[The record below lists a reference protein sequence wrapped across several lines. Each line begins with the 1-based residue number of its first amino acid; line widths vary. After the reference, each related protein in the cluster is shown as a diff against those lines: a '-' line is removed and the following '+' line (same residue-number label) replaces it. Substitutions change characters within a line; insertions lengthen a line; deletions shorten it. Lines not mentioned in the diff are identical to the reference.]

1 MIFLNIGLI
10 WQEQAG
16 RSKEGQFLFRKADK
30 IQSPLYWSPP
40 SLSLSEKYVA
50 KVFSKCGNYIFPTS
64 FDIFKWHLSKYL
76 CQPNCQNWMTRRL
89 NITILWILC
98 NHLHIWYLSQ
108 TCLWSGTHLNINSF
122 IFRII
127 FQTDHLNTKCSLL
140 WNKYTTQKIPAKKHA
155 NFSC

>member
-76 CQPNCQNWMTRRL
+76 CQPNCQNWMTRWL

-98 NHLHIWYLSQ
+98 NHLHIRYLSQ
-108 TCLWSGTHLNINSF
+108 TCLWSIWWRHLVAKFLTNASGVNWLPNFLLIQVTLADDDTNSILF
-122 IFRII
+122 MMPI
-127 FQTDHLNTKCSLL
+127 
-140 WNKYTTQKIPAKKHA
+140 
-155 NFSC
+155 